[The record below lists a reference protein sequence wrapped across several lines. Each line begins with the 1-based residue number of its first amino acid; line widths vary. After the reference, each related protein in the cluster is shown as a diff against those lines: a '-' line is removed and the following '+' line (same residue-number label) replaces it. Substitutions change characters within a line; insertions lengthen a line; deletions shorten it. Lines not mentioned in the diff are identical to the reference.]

1 MLKDEILN
9 VLGEFTMHFDW
20 ENPSVQLTTVE
31 LAKFFSVKR
40 NTVSHYLNQLV
51 EEKKVIKI
59 NTRPVYFLNRYVF
72 INHYFYVENVQ
83 FNSIDAL
90 MLSKPKEQKKDV
102 FEMLIGANGSFKKIL
117 EQIKAS
123 LLYPGN
129 GLPIML
135 EGPTGSGKS
144 MLAEL
149 MYHYSIENGILPKDA
164 PFIVFNCAQ
173 YYNNPELLSSQ
184 LFGYKKGAFTGAN
197 QDQDGMLAAADGGI
211 LFLDEVHRLNE
222 EGQEKLFTFMDKG
235 VYRRMGES
243 DGWRSANIRL
253 IFATTEK
260 PNEYFLNTFMR
271 RVPITVSIAGLAER
285 SADEKIQFIYTFFIN
300 EANKLA
306 KPIEISQRVI
316 DALSLYSFKGN
327 IGELKNTIK
336 YLCASA
342 FAKQIGEDVLSIKT
356 LDLPYEMIEGGHYS
370 EKKYSKNKVV
380 IIKPNTTLDQLFQQN
395 HPQLQLIKQTFQQIY
410 SLFMDKCKNKLEAS
424 TFEHHVLYEVNVL
437 LDQLVFTL
445 PNQDEKIL
453 LQFITNNIQEVF
465 RYLENNYNIT
475 FNGNSVFVIGHYLYA
490 KNSESFV
497 WDEKTL
503 QLEEELYEYVCNQMK
518 EEKRLTSRLISLI
531 ESKIELNLTKS
542 DVIFLAFYLKSL
554 QVQSNSLPIKAIIL
568 AHGYATASSIA
579 NVVNRLVGKNIFDA
593 FDMPIDISVSEI
605 AENVLHYIEQN
616 DVSNG
621 LVILVDTGSLKD
633 IYESFQ
639 KKVNGPIAII
649 NNVSTQ
655 MALNV
660 GDMLKDKVY
669 LEDIVEQVKEN
680 NETKYKVIYP
690 DTSKKMAIVT
700 SCFTGMGTAIELKK
714 LLEKSIPKE
723 LNIKI
728 VAHDYERLCKQGT
741 KEALFH
747 MYDVLAIVGTA
758 DPKIKQ
764 VDFISLEEL
773 ISGKGENK
781 LFRLFSPRTENIDI
795 QKINNAIIRNF
806 SFEQV
811 IQSLTILDTDKV
823 IHHIED
829 SLIVLEV
836 LLKRRLPNDKKLSL
850 YVHMSCLIERL
861 IRQTP
866 IENHPNLKAFQQS
879 ESKELKPIQQAFSSL
894 EKIYNVQINL
904 AELMYIYDII
914 SAYE

>member
-1 MLKDEILN
+1 MLKNEILN
-9 VLGEFTMHFDW
+9 ILAEFTIHFNW
-20 ENPSVQLTTVE
+20 EDPSDQLTAAGLSEV
-31 LAKFFSVKR
+31 FSVKR

-59 NTRPVYFLNRYVF
+59 NTRPVYFLNRDVF
-72 INHYFYVENVQ
+72 INHFFYVENIQ
-83 FNSIDAL
+83 FNSINDL
-90 MLSKPKEQKKDV
+90 RISKINSPKKDV
-102 FEMLIGANGSFKKIL
+102 FENLIGTNGSLKKVV
-117 EQIKAS
+117 EQIKAA

-149 MYHYSIENGILPKDA
+149 MHQYSIENGILPKEA
-164 PFIVFNCAQ
+164 PLVVFNCAQ

-197 QDQDGMLAAADGGI
+197 QDQEGMLAAADGGI

-235 VYRRMGES
+235 VYRKMGES
-243 DGWRSANIRL
+243 EGWHSANIHL

-271 RVPITVSIAGLAER
+271 RVPITVSLVGLDER
-285 SADEKIQFIYTFFIN
+285 SENEKIQFIYTFFIE
-300 EANKLA
+300 EANNLS
-306 KPIEISQRVI
+306 KPIEISQKVI
-316 DALSLYSFKGN
+316 EALSLYSFKGN

-342 FAKQIGEDVLSIKT
+342 FAKQMEETTLSIKT
-356 LDLPYEMIEGGHYS
+356 LNLPFEIIEGIHYS
-370 EKKYSKNKVV
+370 EKKYNNNKLM
-380 IIKPNTTLDQLFQQN
+380 IIKPNTTLDQLIQQN
-395 HPQLQLIKQTFQQIY
+395 HPRIKLIKQTFQQIY
-410 SLFMDKCKNKLEAS
+410 SLFIDKRKNKLETI
-424 TFEHHVLYEVNVL
+424 TFENTVLHEINVL
-437 LDQLVFTL
+437 LDQLIFTL
-445 PNQDEKIL
+445 PNQEEKIL
-453 LQFITNNIQEVF
+453 LKFITNNIQDVF
-465 RYLENNYNIT
+465 RYLESNYNVA
-475 FNGNSVFVIGHYLYA
+475 FNGNSVVAIGHYLYA

-503 QLEEELYEYVCNQMK
+503 QIETELYEYVCNHMK
-518 EEKRLTSRLISLI
+518 EEKEFTTRLISLI
-531 ESKIELNLTKS
+531 ESKMEFNLTKS

-554 QVQSNSLPIKAIIL
+554 QVQSNRLPIKAIIL

-579 NVVNRLVGKNIFDA
+579 NVVNRLIGKNIFDA
-593 FDMPIDISVSEI
+593 FDMPIDISVQEI
-605 AENVLHYIEQN
+605 AENVSHYIEQN
-616 DVSNG
+616 DISNG

-633 IYESFQ
+633 IYDSFK
-639 KKVNGPIAII
+639 KKVNGPVAII

-660 GDMLKDKVY
+660 GEMLKDIVY
-669 LEDIVEQVKEN
+669 LEEIVEQVKVN

-700 SCFTGMGTAIELKK
+700 SCFTGMGTALKIKK
-714 LLEKSIPKE
+714 LLEYSIPNE
-723 LNIKI
+723 LKIKI
-728 VAHDYERLCKQGT
+728 IAHDYERLCNQGI

-747 MYDVLAIVGTA
+747 IYDVLAIVGTA
-758 DPKIKQ
+758 DPKIQ
-764 VDFISLEEL
+764 GIDYISLEEL
-773 ISGKGENK
+773 ISGKGEDK
-781 LFRLFSPRTENIDI
+781 LLRIFSSKKEAIDI
-795 QKINNAIIRNF
+795 QKINNAIVRNF

-829 SLIVLEV
+829 SLTILEV
-836 LLKRRLPNDKKLSL
+836 LLNKRISNDKKLSL
-850 YVHMSCLIERL
+850 YIHMSCLIERL
-861 IRQTP
+861 IRQAP
-866 IENHPNLKAFQQS
+866 IETHPNLNNFQKSQNKII
-879 ESKELKPIQQAFSSL
+879 EIIKQAFNSL

-904 AELMYIYDII
+904 PELIYIYDII
-914 SAYE
+914 SAS